1 MLKIKELRENANLT
15 QEALASKLG
24 YVRTCVSSWESNRT
38 QPNVEDL
45 IKLSA
50 IFGCTVDYLLGVDSD
65 YVSTTSRETDL
76 TYDEFK
82 LVKMYRVLSERD
94 KNFVS
99 DVFNRLIT
107 PEERAK
113 LNLL

>member
-50 IFGCTVDYLLGVDSD
+50 IFGCTVDYLIGNENDFGV
-65 YVSTTSRETDL
+65 VTSSAPSL
-76 TYDEFK
+76 TKEE
-82 LVKMYRVLSERD
+82 SEMLAT
-94 KNFVS
+94 F
-99 DVFNRLIT
+99 RLLT
-107 PEERAK
+107 LEEQYQVIGFTKA
-113 LNLL
+113 LAY